1 MIDGSI
7 MRIDAMLAFL
17 GGRASL
23 AGVMSDSGLSSV
35 RPPRLRSSAVSL
47 TAVTTVKPAHQSLCL
62 TANSPPASSHLALQ
76 AEP

>member
-23 AGVMSDSGLSSV
+23 AGVISDPGLSSV
-35 RPPRLRSSAVSL
+35 RPPRLRSRAGSL
-47 TAVTTVKPAHQSLCL
+47 TAVTIVKPAHQGLCL
-62 TANSPPASSHLALQ
+62 KANSPAASSHLALQ